1 IATKANG
8 KKKIKWENRRIALRR
23 KGNRKTGILKKG
35 QDLKGKEKEWQK
47 VTRKGGPKVTVEE
60 GHQVPNSLLYP
71 NGLSEGVI
79 AANKFNV
86 LNGDHSGK
94 DVGEE
99 ENAEMENHNGSP
111 SRSFEGMKVYEVI
124 DTPSQ
129 TQGTGPDEVQ
139 QTGSWERKLKKQIK
153 EIDCDE
159 QEDHRLDD
167 ELFGV
172 IPKLVGLGDN
182 EKLTMA
188 ATSLELKQA
197 YGVRPQAMEGMT
209 GMDLLR
215 TLKVDMRHKL
225 RPKIIWVDWSP
236 PPSGCL
242 KLNVDG
248 VSKAAFSA
256 LPFAA
261 AFHASVHLI
270 TAGLP
275 AAGFSAAVQLV
286 LMSLLCLLLLS
297 MKVSVAAVGF
307 GLLGTVYVLC
317 LVAAADGASTDGLFL
332 RHHMVQSLLTS
343 SVQLV
348 SVLVERCRGSGSSLM
363 LHWFKA
369 NYDFSFAIK
378 ALSLCFLIY
387 DDNALNAH
395 AVCLEVCSALRL
407 QAHGIKPKATEGIM
421 GTEFLKALEVEVRYE
436 LKPKIVWVNWSPPI
450 PGYLKLNVDGASKG
464 NPEWGKSFNNVAR
477 CHKELLYA
485 SYKPE
490 STIYN
495 RYCKNPST
503 IGAIVRVRQMVQMLQ
518 DRNRKV
524 YEDISLSAHAVFL
537 DICSSLRLRAYGTR
551 PEAKE
556 GMMGMD
562 LLRALKVEM
571 RQELEP
577 KNIWINWSPPPSG
590 FLKLNVDG
598 ASKGNPGRAGAGAVL
613 DFVLISAGDRG
624 SFCCYSWFYQ
634 TLSLVNIEGFP
645 RFCSEGF
652 QLDFQLLSCR
662 CCWPPLVSFSS
673 AGFADFLMV
682 SQRFFHL
689 LDAGYWSAAV
699 GFSVAAS
706 FGSQLGICSQ
716 RALSCCVGSGLM
728 FIPHGFHHL
737 AVAVSWVSSFPPA
750 EFSGSSAGLSAGFCW
765 PS

>member
-1 IATKANG
+1 
-8 KKKIKWENRRIALRR
+8 
-23 KGNRKTGILKKG
+23 
-35 QDLKGKEKEWQK
+35 
-47 VTRKGGPKVTVEE
+47 
-60 GHQVPNSLLYP
+60 
-71 NGLSEGVI
+71 
-79 AANKFNV
+79 
-86 LNGDHSGK
+86 
-94 DVGEE
+94 
-99 ENAEMENHNGSP
+99 
-111 SRSFEGMKVYEVI
+111 
-124 DTPSQ
+124 
-129 TQGTGPDEVQ
+129 
-139 QTGSWERKLKKQIK
+139 
-153 EIDCDE
+153 
-159 QEDHRLDD
+159 DHRLDD

-275 AAGFSAAVQLV
+275 
-286 LMSLLCLLLLS
+286 
-297 MKVSVAAVGF
+297 AAVGF

-613 DFVLISAGDRG
+613 GIVAHFVATAGFIRLYLCFLVAAAGHLWYLFLQLVLLIFSWSLSGSFICLTLAIGLLLWVSLLLLPSAVSWGFVLSGLSVAVLVLGLCSFLMVFIIS
-624 SFCCYSWFYQ
+624 
-634 TLSLVNIEGFP
+634 
-645 RFCSEGF
+645 
-652 QLDFQLLSCR
+652 QLLS
-662 CCWPPLVSFSS
+662 L
-673 AGFADFLMV
+673 GFPAFL
-682 SQRFFHL
+682 QLNF
-689 LDAGYWSAAV
+689 LDLQLD
-699 GFSVAAS
+699 
-706 FGSQLGICSQ
+706 SQL
-716 RALSCCVGSGLM
+716 A
-728 FIPHGFHHL
+728 F
-737 AVAVSWVSSFPPA
+737 
-750 EFSGSSAGLSAGFCW
+750 AGLHVPFYVLFFFDGLCHIGFLVFVKARLPCFL
-765 PS
+765 